1 VIILNRAHGLIRRFT
16 REMDKVFRS
25 RGDGDRTMGRSGCNS
40 SPIPASPELREP
52 INEAILTAAG
62 IVVKAT
68 RWTPP
73 RACEWIG
80 SRKKQ
85 SLALA
90 TPVPPSLANAQRLVH
105 HRVFTAAAV
114 IVKVARGTPSPA
126 CEWIGSRKKQ
136 SLALATPVPSSLAK
150 AQNLVH

>member
-1 VIILNRAHGLIRRFT
+1 MSALNVTTATLINVPGDVDQEIVPDVGEILQITATSQHHVIILNRAHGLIRRST

-73 RACEWIG
+73 RACE
-80 SRKKQ
+80 
-85 SLALA
+85 
-90 TPVPPSLANAQRLVH
+90 
-105 HRVFTAAAV
+105 
-114 IVKVARGTPSPA
+114 
-126 CEWIGSRKKQ
+126 
-136 SLALATPVPSSLAK
+136 
-150 AQNLVH
+150 